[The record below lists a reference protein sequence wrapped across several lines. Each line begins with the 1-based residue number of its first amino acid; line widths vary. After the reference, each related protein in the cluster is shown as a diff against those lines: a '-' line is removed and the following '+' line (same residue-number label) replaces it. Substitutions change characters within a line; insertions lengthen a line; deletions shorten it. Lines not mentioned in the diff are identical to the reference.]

1 MPRIDSELL
10 NIEANIENANSV
22 KELVLGRLLAD
33 KVITE
38 EQAKEYLEKWQ
49 VLIIK
54 RSWFE
59 RWMQVF
65 GGGKDKNAYAYK
77 YVRFED

>member
-1 MPRIDSELL
+1 MAQIDSQLL
-10 NIEANIENANSV
+10 DIEANIGNANNV
-22 KELVLGRLLAD
+22 KELVLGRLLSD

-65 GGGKDKNAYAYK
+65 GVGKDKNLYLYK